1 MRMAQLR
8 GWAQAIKKD
17 VVALY
22 IAGRDPRVPWY
33 AKLAAV
39 VVEGDCIAS
48 AVAHRGSSLPR
59 KPQAVPGLGLA
70 SCSSVEARR

>member
-39 VVEGDCIAS
+39 VETAFGYGMLIAMLVFAALVS
-48 AVAHRGSSLPR
+48 TLHLWVSG
-59 KPQAVPGLGLA
+59 
-70 SCSSVEARR
+70 